1 MSQLTDEIE
10 ALCALEPL
18 PDSPSTILL
27 YAADAVRR
35 AQAAVR
41 RAYDTYAALAGA
53 GAAVPPAPAPPLYMT
68 LVTTDDAGELARQL
82 VCAASQLAREGYSG
96 PRNLVLRHFWCIGL
110 SCTQVAA
117 TRPFSL

>member
-18 PDSPSTILL
+18 PDSPRTILR

-41 RAYDTYAALAGA
+41 RARDTDAALTAAGV
-53 GAAVPPAPAPPLYMT
+53 AVPPAPSAPSAPLYAT
-68 LVTTDDAGELARQL
+68 LVNTDDAGELARQL
-82 VCAASQLAREGYSG
+82 VCAASQLAREG
-96 PRNLVLRHFWCIGL
+96 R
-110 SCTQVAA
+110 
-117 TRPFSL
+117 

>member
-18 PDSPSTILL
+18 PDYPSTILL

-41 RAYDTYAALAGA
+41 RAYDTYAELAGA
-53 GAAVPPAPAPPLYMT
+53 SAAVSPEPSTPLYAA
-68 LVTTDDAGELARQL
+68 LVTTDDADELARQL
-82 VCAASQLAREGYSG
+82 VYAASHLAREG
-96 PRNLVLRHFWCIGL
+96 R
-110 SCTQVAA
+110 
-117 TRPFSL
+117 

>member
-10 ALCALEPL
+10 VLCALEPL

-41 RAYDTYAALAGA
+41 RAHGTYAALAGA
-53 GAAVPPAPAPPLYMT
+53 DAAVPPAPAPPLYMT
-68 LVTTDDAGELARQL
+68 LVNTDDAGELARQL
-82 VCAASQLAREGYSG
+82 VCAASQLAREG
-96 PRNLVLRHFWCIGL
+96 R
-110 SCTQVAA
+110 
-117 TRPFSL
+117 

>member
-18 PDSPSTILL
+18 PDYPSTILL

-41 RAYDTYAALAGA
+41 RADDTYAALARA
-53 GAAVPPAPAPPLYMT
+53 DAAVPPAPSTPLYAT
-68 LVTTDDAGELARQL
+68 LVTTDDGGELARRL
-82 VCAASQLAREGYSG
+82 VCAASHLAREG
-96 PRNLVLRHFWCIGL
+96 R
-110 SCTQVAA
+110 
-117 TRPFSL
+117 

>member
-18 PDSPSTILL
+18 PDYPSTILL

-41 RAYDTYAALAGA
+41 RAYDTYAELAGA
-53 GAAVPPAPAPPLYMT
+53 DAAVPPVPSTPLYAT
-68 LVTTDDAGELARQL
+68 LVTTDEAGELARQL
-82 VCAASQLAREGYSG
+82 VCAASQLAREG
-96 PRNLVLRHFWCIGL
+96 R
-110 SCTQVAA
+110 
-117 TRPFSL
+117 

>member
-18 PDSPSTILL
+18 PDYPSTILL

-41 RAYDTYAALAGA
+41 RAHDTYATLAGDDA
-53 GAAVPPAPAPPLYMT
+53 DVPPAPSTPLYVT
-68 LVTTDDAGELARQL
+68 LVTSDDAGELARHL
-82 VCAASQLAREGYSG
+82 VCAARHLVREG
-96 PRNLVLRHFWCIGL
+96 R
-110 SCTQVAA
+110 
-117 TRPFSL
+117 